1 MGKKNIWRKRKKQI
15 ADYDL
20 SEDLDYY
27 KPQKKRPGGRQSYAI
42 AGALLVVL
50 CACVLFSPLFAVR
63 NIRSEGTDR
72 FSTSQLCEM
81 IGLSTGDNLILFGK
95 NRAERLLEQDPYIAH
110 AELSAELPDTM
121 VIKVTERKV
130 RGYVPYMGSYLYID
144 EEGRV
149 LDVQDSYFKALPLV
163 RGLLFDSF
171 QKGEILPV
179 KNPEKLTVILRMSQ
193 LMQKYELLDL
203 VVEIDVSNPK
213 DVYAEVNQVQ
223 IHLGSMENGD
233 QKIRM
238 MAEILKTIPEKD
250 RGSLDLSDLS
260 KPIVFQ
266 YLT

>member
-171 QKGEILPV
+171 Q
-179 KNPEKLTVILRMSQ
+179 
-193 LMQKYELLDL
+193 
-203 VVEIDVSNPK
+203 
-213 DVYAEVNQVQ
+213 
-223 IHLGSMENGD
+223 
-233 QKIRM
+233 
-238 MAEILKTIPEKD
+238 
-250 RGSLDLSDLS
+250 
-260 KPIVFQ
+260 
-266 YLT
+266 

>member
-50 CACVLFSPLFAVR
+50 CAC
-63 NIRSEGTDR
+63 EGTDR

-238 MAEILKTIPEKD
+238 MAEILKTIPEED

>member
-1 MGKKNIWRKRKKQI
+1 MTEE
-15 ADYDL
+15 L
-20 SEDLDYY
+20 EYY
-27 KPQKKRPGGRQSYAI
+27 RPKKKRPGSRQKYALAGAI
-42 AGALLVVL
+42 AAVL
-50 CACVLFSPLFAVR
+50 CACVLFSPLFAAK
-63 NIRSEGTDR
+63 NIRSEGTER
-72 FSTSQLCEM
+72 LSTSQLCER
-81 IGLSTGDNLILFGK
+81 IGLSAGDNLILFSRS
-95 NRAERLLEQDPYIAH
+95 RAERILEEDPYIAH

-121 VIKVTERKV
+121 VIKVSERKV
-130 RGYVPYMGSYLYID
+130 RGYVPYMGAYLYID

-193 LMQKYELLDL
+193 LMQKYDLLDL
-203 VVEIDVSNPK
+203 VVEIDVTNPK
-213 DVYAEVNQVQ
+213 DIFAQVNQVQ
-223 IHLGSMENGD
+223 IHLGGMENGD

-238 MAEILKTIPEKD
+238 MAEILKTIPEED
-250 RGSLDLSDLS
+250 RGSLDLSDLN

>member
-27 KPQKKRPGGRQSYAI
+27 KPQKKRTGGRQSYAI

-110 AELSAELPDTM
+110 AELPDTM

-238 MAEILKTIPEKD
+238 MAEILKTIPEED